1 MKRPD
6 RPRTSP
12 RAFAI
17 AVGLHVVAVVVLVRA
32 LTFGH
37 GLPSWL
43 DFGGP
48 ATPTEERLQYVT
60 TMPSSPERVSV
71 VRRPPPPAEVRVQS
85 PLSGPVEDQAGSP
98 RLPLVSRDTSSGA
111 PAAGVGTLD
120 PNLRGVRPGYTDE
133 RVWRGVPGGQ
143 GGTGGEV
150 VATGDRADKLD
161 SIMAGILTAARD
173 SLDSIARAQGKYGRQ
188 PGDWTTT
195 DKNGRKWGW
204 DQQGIKL
211 GKVVIPNALLALLP
225 LNATTAASMSGNM
238 ARMDADRRIAA
249 SRADIQRMSERGIG
263 EAEFRRVVKEMD
275 ARRDTE
281 RRERLRAPS
290 ASLAAPVKS
299 SDKSG
304 DRQNDRE

>member
-1 MKRPD
+1 M
-6 RPRTSP
+6 S
-12 RAFAI
+12 A
-17 AVGLHVVAVVVLVRA
+17 
-32 LTFGH
+32 
-37 GLPSWL
+37 
-43 DFGGP
+43 
-48 ATPTEERLQYVT
+48 
-60 TMPSSPERVSV
+60 
-71 VRRPPPPAEVRVQS
+71 
-85 PLSGPVEDQAGSP
+85 
-98 RLPLVSRDTSSGA
+98 DTGSGA
-111 PAAGVGTLD
+111 PADVGGLD
-120 PNLRGVRPGYTDE
+120 PALRGVRPGYTDE

-143 GGTGGEV
+143 GGTGAGEV
-150 VATGDRADKLD
+150 GPTGDRADKLD

-299 SDKSG
+299 SDKSSDKPG
-304 DRQNDRE
+304 SRD

>member
-43 DFGGP
+43 SLGDKAAP
-48 ATPTEERLQYVT
+48 AEERLQFVATIPPRETTPVT
-60 TMPSSPERVSV
+60 RPSRVES
-71 VRRPPPPAEVRVQS
+71 RRPTTVDRPPAPSAPGV
-85 PLSGPVEDQAGSP
+85 PGPRPS
-98 RLPLVSRDTSSGA
+98 VSADTGSGA
-111 PAAGVGTLD
+111 PADVGGLD
-120 PNLRGVRPGYTDE
+120 PALRGVRPGYTDE

-143 GGTGGEV
+143 GGAGGGEV
-150 VATGDRADKLD
+150 GPVGDRADKLD

-225 LNATTAASMSGNM
+225 LNAATAASMSGNM
-238 ARMDADRRIAA
+238 ARMDADRRIAT

-299 SDKSG
+299 SDKSS

>member
-17 AVGLHVVAVVVLVRA
+17 AVGLHVVAVAVLVRV

-48 ATPTEERLQYVT
+48 ATPTEERLQYVAT
-60 TMPSSPERVSV
+60 RPSSPERASV

-85 PLSGPVEDQAGSP
+85 PATGPVEDQAGSP
-98 RLPLVSRDTSSGA
+98 RLPLAPRDTGSGA

-143 GGTGGEV
+143 GGTGGEG

-290 ASLAAPVKS
+290 ASLAAPVKT
-299 SDKSG
+299 SDKP
-304 DRQNDRE
+304 NDRD